1 MDGWGKGGL
10 VQYGWMDGVR
20 SRWMGGVRVDWCG
33 TGGCVV

>member
-10 VQYGWMDGVR
+10 VRYGWMCDVR

-33 TGGCVV
+33 MGGCVM